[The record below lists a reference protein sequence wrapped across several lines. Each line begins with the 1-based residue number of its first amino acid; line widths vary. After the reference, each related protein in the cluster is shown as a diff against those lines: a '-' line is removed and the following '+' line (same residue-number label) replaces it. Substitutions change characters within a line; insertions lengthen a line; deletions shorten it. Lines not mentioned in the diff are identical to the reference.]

1 MRSKGIAMSA
11 RARPAA
17 TRLTAALATAAAH
30 LLPAGDRSAARAR
43 ALLRRQLRV
52 WRISGELADSAELL
66 LSELVTNA
74 VRAQV
79 QTQGPA
85 AAEVGVRFVWASGRL
100 RLEVR
105 DASNELPVM
114 NDAEEDDESG
124 RGLVLVDALASGW
137 GVDRDGIGETVW
149 VELTESADAA
159 GAEAGDTSARHP
171 GPALT
176 PAPAPAPAPLSR

>member
-1 MRSKGIAMSA
+1 MST

-17 TRLTAALATAAAH
+17 TRLTPALATAAAH
-30 LLPAGDRSAARAR
+30 LLPADDRSAARAR
-43 ALLRRQLRV
+43 AALRRQLRV
-52 WRISGELADSAELL
+52 WRISGELAESAELL

-85 AAEVGVRFVWASGRL
+85 APEVGVRFVWAGGRL

-105 DASNELPVM
+105 DASDELPVM
-114 NDAEEDDESG
+114 GDAKEDEECG

-137 GVDRDGIGETVW
+137 GVDRDGTGKTVW
-149 VELTESADAA
+149 VELTEWREAGVVGELARSAGSA
-159 GAEAGDTSARHP
+159 AGDTSGP
-171 GPALT
+171 G
-176 PAPAPAPAPLSR
+176 PAPAPGPGPGPGTLSL